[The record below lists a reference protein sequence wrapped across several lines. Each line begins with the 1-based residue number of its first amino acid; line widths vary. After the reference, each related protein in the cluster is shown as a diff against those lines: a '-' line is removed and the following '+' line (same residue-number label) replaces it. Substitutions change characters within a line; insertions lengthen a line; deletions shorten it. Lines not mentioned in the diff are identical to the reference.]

1 MRRIII
7 VIISVICFILFISK
21 CNKNDEEIRVRIISN
36 GNSEID
42 LKNKKIAKNI
52 TICYLNLIF
61 NEEYDKFKSNIEKT
75 YKDLEGILLD
85 EGIKSNISF
94 SNHTLYNKTY
104 NNTAIKNEKK
114 LTLYIVLGS
123 GKGENWWGSIYPK
136 FLSISSE
143 EEYKYESL
151 ILKALKIKGE
161 F

>member
-1 MRRIII
+1 MRKIII
-7 VIISVICFILFISK
+7 VIIAVICIILFISK
-21 CNKNDEEIRVRIISN
+21 SNNNDEEIRVRIISN
-36 GNSEID
+36 GNNDID
-42 LKNKKIAKNI
+42 LKNKKTAKNI
-52 TICYLNLIF
+52 TICYLNMIYSD
-61 NEEYDKFKSNIEKT
+61 EYDTFKSNIEKT
-75 YKDLEGILLD
+75 YKELENVLLE
-85 EGIKSNISF
+85 EGIKSSVSF

-104 NNTAIKNEKK
+104 NNTAIKNEEK

-136 FLSISSE
+136 FLSVSSE